1 MAKEKGLSTTAK
13 VLIASV
19 LVIGAGLYF
28 LLRKSKKEEN
38 TDKGSTDGGSTDK
51 GSTDGGS
58 GSTEK
63 YTKKASIWSPIG
75 TAPDKLNVNEPIV
88 YGAKGE
94 EVVQLQ
100 TFINFILKASKKP
113 TIPVDGDFGKT
124 TWNAVRPYQSQAK
137 SLMFWAN
144 YTKGFFEGMKDEAEK
159 QQFLKK
165 FEFGGKSY
173 APWYVQA
180 LKSSFMGNDSMV
192 YEPTSSFTPEQ
203 LDLDI

>member
-1 MAKEKGLSTTAK
+1 MAVKKTNKALIWT
-13 VLIASV
+13 IASV
-19 LVIGAGLYF
+19 LVVGAGVGLYF
-28 LLRKSKKEEN
+28 LLRKPKKEEDAD
-38 TDKGSTDGGSTDK
+38 TSPADTGSTDK
-51 GSTDGGS
+51 GSANTGS
-58 GSTEK
+58 GSTEQ
-63 YTKKASIWSPIG
+63 YTKKASLWSPIG
-75 TAPDKLNVNEPIV
+75 TSSDKLKVNEPIV

-100 TFINFILKASKKP
+100 TLINLILTASKKP

-165 FEFGGKSY
+165 YEYGGKSY
-173 APWYVQA
+173 APWYFQA

-192 YEPTSSFTPEQ
+192 YEPTSSFSSIN
-203 LDLDI
+203 LDL